1 MSCQSLTSIYQ
12 KARQKV
18 KNDSCSTHTKVQFI
32 VSIGQLVNYLE
43 DTCFNLLWKFLLIG
57 ILLMNTFYYFC
68 KKLLNA
74 WSLKKSAR
82 MISQNQDNLMHLS
95 SIQYCQFFLNFT
107 LVIYSVFIQMFKRLK
122 RNVIRSQNFTEK
134 SFAMSKVPK
143 KMAIIY
149 NNESLWNWDK
159 RLLLYIME
167 NVTWLTF
174 GDNLF
179 REPGKTDI
187 WLFRTKKFKWRMR
200 QEQKQNLLDQSL
212 IWIFKVC

>member
-1 MSCQSLTSIYQ
+1 
-12 KARQKV
+12 
-18 KNDSCSTHTKVQFI
+18 
-32 VSIGQLVNYLE
+32 
-43 DTCFNLLWKFLLIG
+43 
-57 ILLMNTFYYFC
+57 MNTYYYFC

-82 MISQNQDNLMHLS
+82 MISQNQNNPMHLS

-134 SFAMSKVPK
+134 SFALSKVPK